1 MADLTE
7 TRYGRDRLDGVLAR
21 AAAMAWWT
29 CACAGLVSSPTPA
42 ESQTPFDTSG
52 RAAFISW
59 AGRTAHPLPNP
70 AAIADSLSS
79 LDWLVDMVRP
89 ARVVGIG
96 EAAHD
101 VYDFLRLRGQITR
114 TLIGR
119 GGVAAIAMETGLA
132 EGGRLSAWLAGAD
145 VPAPDFEN
153 DLSYGFGRAR
163 EIVETLRW
171 IREYNSHQSSNR
183 QVHFYGID
191 LPADGGGSLQPA
203 LRPVW
208 AYLGAVDPD
217 FVHGARARIDPI
229 AQRLD
234 TKSYDFVVRY
244 GHLPLATR
252 DTLRRELDR
261 LHEQFAKRR
270 AMYIARSS
278 PSVFLWNERLVEV
291 ARQTEKAA
299 RIGWNDP
306 SNPRDEAMAANC
318 EWITRREAPHGLVLV
333 WAHNLH
339 VARAAIAG
347 PLFASRDGP
356 PVTSMGQY
364 LGRKFGDQYVAI
376 GAAYGIGGPDSSRT
390 PDSRS
395 VDAALTSTG
404 VRRFGIS
411 IKDAPGRGP
420 VGIWLGRLHLMHAET
435 GYVIARIRPA
445 FDALLFVDSVRTA
458 NNATSPD

>member
-1 MADLTE
+1 V
-7 TRYGRDRLDGVLAR
+7 GV
-21 AAAMAWWT
+21 
-29 CACAGLVSSPTPA
+29 
-42 ESQTPFDTSG
+42 
-52 RAAFISW
+52 
-59 AGRTAHPLPNP
+59 
-70 AAIADSLSS
+70 
-79 LDWLVDMVRP
+79 
-89 ARVVGIG
+89 G
-96 EAAHD
+96 EAAHG
-101 VYDFLRLRGQITR
+101 VYDFLKIRGQITT

-132 EGGRLSAWLAGAD
+132 EGRTLGAWLAGAD
-145 VPAPDFEN
+145 APAPDFEN
-153 DLSYGFGRAR
+153 DLSYGFGRAP

-171 IREYNSHQSSNR
+171 IREYNSHQPSNR

-217 FVHGARARIDPI
+217 FVRGAQGRIDPI
-229 AQRLD
+229 AQQLD
-234 TKSYDFVVRY
+234 TKSYDFVMRY
-244 GHLPLATR
+244 GHLQLATR

-261 LHEQFAKRR
+261 LHEQFTKRK

-278 PSVFLWNERLVEV
+278 PSEFLWNERLVEV

-299 RIGWNDP
+299 RVGWNDP
-306 SNPRDEAMAANC
+306 SNPRDEAMAANV
-318 EWITRREAPHGLVLV
+318 EWITRAEASRGLVLV

-347 PLFASRDGP
+347 PLFASRGGP

-376 GAAYGIGGPDSSRT
+376 GTAYGIGGPDSSRT

-395 VDAALTSTG
+395 VDAALTNTG

-411 IKDAPGRGP
+411 IKDAPSRGP
-420 VGIWLGRLHLMHAET
+420 VGIWLGQPHLMHAET
-435 GYVIARIRPA
+435 GYVMVRIRPA
-445 FDALLFVDSVRTA
+445 FDALLFVDSV
-458 NNATSPD
+458 